1 MQGNQQIKGRWRRKP
16 TQKLP
21 FEAPHLLRNGP
32 WSIRMRPPVLPY
44 SLSSPAPLSEIRT
57 GLSWCHEL
65 CSVSRLWWYGAKSS
79 VLGSRVL
86 LRHRV
91 LVHTCL
97 WPQSRAAMDSRYVH
111 SPLQWQSELR
121 APAPG
126 GELARP
132 STGVHRMGMLRE
144 VPWSVFRNHFDSYF
158 DPSLCL
164 SPFPL
169 ICIYPDHP
177 VHVNEKWGQGIAKDW
192 SPQLLVPTVSCWV
205 TSYFHLQM
213 PYRTSINFCYFPQ
226 LSGTKGT
233 SFPTK
238 LEN

>member
-21 FEAPHLLRNGP
+21 FKAPHLLRNGP

-132 STGVHRMGMLRE
+132 STGVHRMGMLRGTL
-144 VPWSVFRNHFDSYF
+144 VCFQKPLWLVFW
-158 DPSLCL
+158 
-164 SPFPL
+164 PFPL
-169 ICIYPDHP
+169 PFPFPPD
-177 VHVNEKWGQGIAKDW
+177 
-192 SPQLLVPTVSCWV
+192 L
-205 TSYFHLQM
+205 HL
-213 PYRTSINFCYFPQ
+213 PRSSSTREREVGSRDCEGLKSATI
-226 LSGTKGT
+226 S
-233 SFPTK
+233 SHS
-238 LEN
+238 

>member
-1 MQGNQQIKGRWRRKP
+1 MQGNQQIKRRWRRKP

-65 CSVSRLWWYGAKSS
+65 CSISRLGWSGAKSS

-97 WPQSRAAMDSRYVH
+97 WPPSRAAMDSRYVH

-132 STGVHRMGMLRE
+132 STVVHRMGMLRGTL
-144 VPWSVFRNHFDSYF
+144 VCFQKPLWLVFW
-158 DPSLCL
+158 
-164 SPFPL
+164 PFPL
-169 ICIYPDHP
+169 PFPFPRD
-177 VHVNEKWGQGIAKDW
+177 
-192 SPQLLVPTVSCWV
+192 L
-205 TSYFHLQM
+205 HL
-213 PYRTSINFCYFPQ
+213 PRSSSTREREVGSRDC
-226 LSGTKGT
+226 KGLKSAT
-233 SFPTK
+233 ISSHS
-238 LEN
+238 